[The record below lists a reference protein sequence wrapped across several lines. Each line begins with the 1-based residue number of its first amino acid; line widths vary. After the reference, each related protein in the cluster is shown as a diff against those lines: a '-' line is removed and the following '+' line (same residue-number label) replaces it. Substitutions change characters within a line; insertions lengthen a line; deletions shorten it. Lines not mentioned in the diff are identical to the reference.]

1 MYIYDSNIRK
11 VLYSEFLK
19 EKKFTKNPEDTI
31 VIDEFSSSYSSAR
44 IDISVLNGSLHGYEI
59 KSERDTLER
68 LPKQIEYYT
77 KIFEYITVVT
87 TDKYTEKIIEIV
99 PDFFG
104 IFLIEKKK
112 NKLKLKK
119 IRNSKKNKNIDY
131 FELTKLLWKEE
142 LKEILKE
149 NDIKKVSSLTRL
161 ELTKKVFENI
171 PQNIIKKCVLTKI
184 KNRTIERAVSIQE
197 LYDDCN
203 SK

>member
-131 FELTKLLWKEE
+131 FG
-142 LKEILKE
+142 
-149 NDIKKVSSLTRL
+149 KK
-161 ELTKKVFENI
+161 N
-171 PQNIIKKCVLTKI
+171 
-184 KNRTIERAVSIQE
+184 
-197 LYDDCN
+197 
-203 SK
+203 

>member
-1 MYIYDSNIRK
+1 MAI
-11 VLYSEFLK
+11 LK

-171 PQNIIKKCVLTKI
+171 PQNIIKKFVLTKI

>member
-1 MYIYDSNIRK
+1 MYIYDSDIRK

-19 EKKFTKNPEDTI
+19 EKKFTKNPKETI
-31 VIDEFSSSYSSAR
+31 IIDEFSSSYSSAR

-68 LPKQIEYYT
+68 LPKQIEYYS

-87 TDKYTEKIIEIV
+87 TKKYTKKINEIV
-99 PDFFG
+99 PEFFG
-104 IFLIEKKK
+104 IFLIENKKGI
-112 NKLKLKK
+112 LKLKK
-119 IRNSKKNKNIDY
+119 IRSPKKNRNIDY
-131 FELTKLLWKEE
+131 FELAKLLWREE

-149 NDIKKVSSLTRL
+149 NKIKKVSSLTRI
-161 ELTKKVFENI
+161 ELTKKVAENI
-171 PQNIIKKCVLTKI
+171 PNDIIKNFVLTKI
-184 KNRTIERAVSIQE
+184 KDRTIVRAVSIQE

>member
-19 EKKFTKNPEDTI
+19 EKKFIKNPKETI
-31 VIDEFSSSYSSAR
+31 IIDEFSSSYSSAR

-68 LPKQIEYYT
+68 LPKQVEYYT

-87 TDKYTEKIIEIV
+87 TEKYIKKVIEII
-99 PDFFG
+99 PEFFG
-104 IFLIEKKK
+104 IFLIENKKGI
-112 NKLKLKK
+112 LKLKK

-131 FELTKLLWKEE
+131 FELAKLLWKEE

-149 NDIKKVSSLTRL
+149 NKIKKVSSLTRI
-161 ELTKKVFENI
+161 ELTKKLVENI
-171 PQNIIKKCVLTKI
+171 PCNIIKKNVLNKI
-184 KNRTIERAVSIQE
+184 KNRIIDRAVSIQE
-197 LYDDCN
+197 LDGG
-203 SK
+203 

>member
-171 PQNIIKKCVLTKI
+171 PQNIIKKFVLTKI

>member
-77 KIFEYITVVT
+77 KIFEYITIVT

-171 PQNIIKKCVLTKI
+171 PQNIIKKFVLTKI